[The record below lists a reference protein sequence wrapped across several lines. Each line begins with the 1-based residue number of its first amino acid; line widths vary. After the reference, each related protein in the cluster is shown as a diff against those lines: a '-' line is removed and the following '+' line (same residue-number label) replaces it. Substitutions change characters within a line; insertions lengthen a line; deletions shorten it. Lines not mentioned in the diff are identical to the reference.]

1 MKSFALFLLLF
12 FFGKSMEAQVL
23 GPTETRLKASDD
35 GLIPKSEI
43 HSSEARE
50 VPYPHLRQDD
60 MLWSK
65 RHWERIYTLEKLN
78 HPLYYPIKALADRKS
93 LFDVIKDGILSEGF
107 ITDVYD
113 DDEFKRPLTMSE
125 VNARIFSYDTIRDK
139 DDRDKILTIDTTTIK
154 ANNVVAWD
162 IKSDWYFDKQRGE
175 LKNRIIGISPVIADP
190 KNEKNLVNLF
200 WVWFPGA
207 RPVLATNV
215 AYNPNNNTKRLTFD
229 QIFQMRYFSSVI
241 TQEDNVY
248 DRTIDEY
255 LKNRPMEQLLE
266 SKRIRED
273 LRNREH
279 DYWQF

>member
-1 MKSFALFLLLF
+1 
-12 FFGKSMEAQVL
+12 MEAQVL

-35 GLIPKSEI
+35 GLIPRSEI
-43 HSSEARE
+43 HSAQARE

-78 HPLYYPIKALADRKS
+78 HPLYYPIQALPDRKS
-93 LFDVIKDGILSEGF
+93 LFDAIKDGILSEGGR

-113 DDEFKRPLTMSE
+113 DDEFKRPLTAAE
-125 VNARIFSYDTIRDK
+125 VKARIFRYDTIRDK
-139 DDRDKILTIDTTTIK
+139 DNLDSILAIDATPIK
-154 ANNVVAWD
+154 ANHVVAWD

-175 LKNRIIGISPVIADP
+175 LKNRIIGISPVVEDP
-190 KNEKNLVNLF
+190 KNKENKVNLF

-215 AYNPNNNTKRLTFD
+215 AYNPNNNTRRLTFD
-229 QIFQMRYFSSVI
+229 MIFQMRYFNSVI

-255 LKNRPMEQLLE
+255 LKNRSMEQLLE
-266 SKRIRED
+266 SRRIRED